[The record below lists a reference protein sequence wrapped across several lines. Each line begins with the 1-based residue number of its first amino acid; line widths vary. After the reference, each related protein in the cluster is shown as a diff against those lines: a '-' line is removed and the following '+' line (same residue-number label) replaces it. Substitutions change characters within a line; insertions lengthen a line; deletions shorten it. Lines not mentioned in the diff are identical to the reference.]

1 MDRKWDLS
9 QLYTSF
15 KDQKF
20 IQDIEHVK
28 EQLIEFEKYPNL
40 DKTEENLIQYL
51 KQENLLSDTIEKLFS
66 YVNLV
71 MNADTTDDLAMKNAS
86 VLEDILAS
94 FANTN
99 AKIQRWI
106 ADFDFQQFQNQY
118 ILEHLFIL
126 CEMKEQSQYL
136 LDNESEAV
144 LANMRI
150 NGSSAWSKYK
160 DQLISSMTVFIDDK
174 EYPLTEVLNMAYSK
188 DKAIRK
194 KAYEA
199 EIASYQKVEQG
210 VASALNAIKGESIAV
225 AKMRGYESVLDK
237 TLKDSRMTQKT
248 LDALLKTIQKSLPMF
263 EKYFQVKAQH
273 LGYTKGLPWY
283 EMYAPIMNIQSEYP
297 YEKGCDFVVKQFYSF
312 SKNLGD
318 YAQKAIQN
326 NWIDVYP
333 RKSKVGGAF
342 CQNLHCIQES
352 RFLLNY
358 GNDLSDVIT
367 MAHELGHGF
376 HGHCLNQQTA
386 LNAEYPMPIAET
398 ASTFCETIV
407 KKAALKTATSQQ
419 KLMILENEL
428 SDCAQ
433 VIVDIYSRFLFE
445 SRFIQKR
452 EKGPLSVDE
461 IKQLMIEAQKEAY
474 GEGLDHHQLH
484 PYMWTWKPHYYEAEY
499 AFYNFPYAFGLL
511 LAKGL
516 YALYQKQGDSFALT
530 YEKFLSL
537 TGQMNLE
544 DMGKSIGI
552 DLQDENFWQNSIQM
566 IADDLE
572 QFYQLLNQISD

>member
-194 KAYEA
+194 KAY
-199 EIASYQKVEQG
+199 S
-210 VASALNAIKGESIAV
+210 
-225 AKMRGYESVLDK
+225 RVL
-237 TLKDSRMTQKT
+237 
-248 LDALLKTIQKSLPMF
+248 
-263 EKYFQVKAQH
+263 
-273 LGYTKGLPWY
+273 
-283 EMYAPIMNIQSEYP
+283 
-297 YEKGCDFVVKQFYSF
+297 
-312 SKNLGD
+312 
-318 YAQKAIQN
+318 
-326 NWIDVYP
+326 
-333 RKSKVGGAF
+333 
-342 CQNLHCIQES
+342 
-352 RFLLNY
+352 
-358 GNDLSDVIT
+358 
-367 MAHELGHGF
+367 
-376 HGHCLNQQTA
+376 
-386 LNAEYPMPIAET
+386 
-398 ASTFCETIV
+398 
-407 KKAALKTATSQQ
+407 
-419 KLMILENEL
+419 
-428 SDCAQ
+428 
-433 VIVDIYSRFLFE
+433 
-445 SRFIQKR
+445 
-452 EKGPLSVDE
+452 
-461 IKQLMIEAQKEAY
+461 
-474 GEGLDHHQLH
+474 
-484 PYMWTWKPHYYEAEY
+484 
-499 AFYNFPYAFGLL
+499 
-511 LAKGL
+511 
-516 YALYQKQGDSFALT
+516 
-530 YEKFLSL
+530 
-537 TGQMNLE
+537 
-544 DMGKSIGI
+544 
-552 DLQDENFWQNSIQM
+552 
-566 IADDLE
+566 
-572 QFYQLLNQISD
+572 

>member
-28 EQLIEFEKYPNL
+28 EQLIEFKKYPNL

-225 AKMRGYESVLDK
+225 AKMRGYGSVLEK

-248 LDALLKTIQKSLPMF
+248 LDALLKTIQKSIPMF

-273 LGYTKGLPWY
+273 LGYAKGLPWY

-312 SKNLGD
+312 SKNLTT
-318 YAQKAIQN
+318 
-326 NWIDVYP
+326 
-333 RKSKVGGAF
+333 
-342 CQNLHCIQES
+342 L
-352 RFLLNY
+352 
-358 GNDLSDVIT
+358 
-367 MAHELGHGF
+367 
-376 HGHCLNQQTA
+376 
-386 LNAEYPMPIAET
+386 
-398 ASTFCETIV
+398 
-407 KKAALKTATSQQ
+407 
-419 KLMILENEL
+419 
-428 SDCAQ
+428 
-433 VIVDIYSRFLFE
+433 
-445 SRFIQKR
+445 
-452 EKGPLSVDE
+452 
-461 IKQLMIEAQKEAY
+461 
-474 GEGLDHHQLH
+474 
-484 PYMWTWKPHYYEAEY
+484 
-499 AFYNFPYAFGLL
+499 
-511 LAKGL
+511 
-516 YALYQKQGDSFALT
+516 
-530 YEKFLSL
+530 
-537 TGQMNLE
+537 
-544 DMGKSIGI
+544 
-552 DLQDENFWQNSIQM
+552 
-566 IADDLE
+566 
-572 QFYQLLNQISD
+572 